1 MEKKKIV
8 LDRIC
13 RVLTSKKDETSE
25 CILGQDARRIVES
38 WFETQNSQFAGKT
51 PMECL
56 DMEFEQL
63 LEYVDYLDSQF
74 LLDLDATSC
83 EIAAPYVRR
92 NQAT

>member
-1 MEKKKIV
+1 
-8 LDRIC
+8 
-13 RVLTSKKDETSE
+13 
-25 CILGQDARRIVES
+25 
-38 WFETQNSQFAGKT
+38 
-51 PMECL
+51 
-56 DMEFEQL
+56 MEFEQL